1 MIQTEN
7 AEDLMGELGD
17 LLLEEDDVAES
28 ANDLRRW
35 PINWGIT
42 SLVGTLGRR
51 VETSSGTVLFARV
64 TDGIVETGTGGRY
77 LVSFADEWD
86 DAWFDAEGSVV
97 VVVDDGGTGVAHEV
111 RITAYPI
118 EDSNG
123 GTGSGDTA
131 IDHDGAAGVIVDGV
145 AATTDCMRFLV
156 GASGADDVEIVAFLK
171 ADYDAGLRA
180 TANRQGT
187 TATGTDGRWVAPL
200 MLDAGTYRILGN
212 KDGYEVSS
220 FEIVVP

>member
-51 VETSSGTVLFARV
+51 VETSSG
-64 TDGIVETGTGGRY
+64 
-77 LVSFADEWD
+77 
-86 DAWFDAEGSVV
+86 
-97 VVVDDGGTGVAHEV
+97 
-111 RITAYPI
+111 
-118 EDSNG
+118 
-123 GTGSGDTA
+123 
-131 IDHDGAAGVIVDGV
+131 
-145 AATTDCMRFLV
+145 TTDCMRFLV